1 MGYFFNNET
10 KSEFTYFRES
20 FCPSLQEL
28 KLIIDNIY
36 EIKKWD
42 VKDKVVIFIN
52 SLDPEC
58 YIYQDGKYE
67 QKDIEDD
74 IDEDASDVSEED
86 SSDDID
92 EYYVSDD
99 MDDRYEESFLTG
111 GGYEDEFYECCDI
124 Y

>member
-20 FCPSLQEL
+20 FCPSIQEL

-58 YIYQDGKYE
+58 YVYQDEKFE
-67 QKDIEDD
+67 QKDIDDDDISDDEDEDD
-74 IDEDASDVSEED
+74 NEDF
-86 SSDDID
+86 ID
-92 EYYVSDD
+92 EYLD
-99 MDDRYEESFLTG
+99 DDRYEESFLT